1 MKSLNG
7 EVEVQ
12 GRLYQFWIISAVE
25 NSLLIKLKN
34 SFLPLS
40 NKYNAFA
47 ISAFI
52 VVCDSDLSLQFT
64 HMIVNPADAQ
74 FTNDQ
79 RVRH

>member
-1 MKSLNG
+1 MEKWKFKVGCINFGL
-7 EVEVQ
+7 
-12 GRLYQFWIISAVE
+12 SAQLKIHF
-25 NSLLIKLKN
+25 SIKLKN

-40 NKYNAFA
+40 NKYNAFP